1 MFPFTV
7 TKVPDLGWAFET
19 LRTWPCGPVTVVR
32 DFPKAWVGVREIDI
46 ANKVESAINFF
57 MCVILRSS
65 PLELIRQEL
74 NTCSTNFWQN
84 SIVKKVALL
93 LSTLL
98 ISGCSTSQSSN
109 TESISQEDVKAISI
123 EENSN
128 FTVNRVVVLANGVAE
143 IMLALNA
150 KSILVGRDISSTED
164 SLKDIPIVTS
174 GHQVISEKVIAL
186 KPDLVIIDASTGPK
200 AAIDQIRTAKIKVI
214 QTPESWSLS
223 DIPSKVLA
231 VGSAIGAP
239 SSAQLLVNKLTD
251 QKMITEVKGEPK
263 IAFLY
268 LRGTSAVYL
277 IGGPGSGADSL
288 IEAIGGVDVGAK
300 NLPRAFNT
308 LTAESLAQLNPD
320 VLLVMTKGLESVGGI
335 DGLVKLP
342 GVAQSG
348 AGKRKAIVSVDDS
361 LLLSFGP
368 RSYSLLQ
375 QMALSVDRVS
385 S

>member
-1 MFPFTV
+1 
-7 TKVPDLGWAFET
+7 
-19 LRTWPCGPVTVVR
+19 VVKELA
-32 DFPKAWVGVREIDI
+32 DAIDGVSEMDI
-46 ANKVESAINFF
+46 AIKVESAINFF
-57 MCVILRSS
+57 MS
-65 PLELIRQEL
+65 PSLWSIPLGLIRQEL
-74 NTCSTNFWQN
+74 NVCRANFWQN
-84 SIVKKVALL
+84 AYVKKIALL

-98 ISGCSTSQSSN
+98 ISGCATSQN
-109 TESISQEDVKAISI
+109 LMYESISEQDVTAISI
-123 EENSN
+123 EETATFS
-128 FTVNRVVVLANGVAE
+128 VSRVVVLANGVAE

-150 KSILVGRDISSTED
+150 RSILVGRDISSTEN
-164 SLKDIPIVTS
+164 SLKDVPVVTS

-200 AAIDQIRTAKIKVI
+200 AAIEQIRSAKIKVI
-214 QTPESWSLS
+214 QTPESWSLK

-239 SSAQLLVNKLTD
+239 ISAQLLVDKLTN
-251 QKMITEVKGEPK
+251 QKTINQVNGKPK

-335 DGLVKLP
+335 EGLVKLP
-342 GVAQSG
+342 GVAQSV
-348 AGKRKAIVSVDDS
+348 AGKRKAIINVDDS

-375 QMALSVDRVS
+375 QLALSVDRVS